1 LEKIGRK
8 LQQKNTV
15 IMNKE
20 KIKELTLK
28 LIFSKE
34 NSTFIFK
41 LSGMFLNFFV
51 TLLITNYFGG
61 SSYGLFSLALTFQQF
76 LVMFFSLGIPSA
88 FIAFTG
94 EFNSEKQNK
103 GFLVKSYKISFLI
116 GIIPI
121 LLLYFGAIHVA
132 NFYGKPDFEIYLK
145 IAITFLLVAVFHE
158 ININYLLSVR
168 KIKWY
173 GVFYFLLPN
182 FLFLLLILLFYN
194 LLLPNHYVML
204 AYGLSILAT
213 VLLSLYL
220 IFKNREIEKT
230 AIKTKAILTKSIPMM
245 LSGFFLILLNWTDVL
260 MLGKFESERNIGIYN
275 ASFKLGYL
283 TLFFVTA
290 MGALII
296 ADVAKFYTVKD
307 FGMLKKIINKATQLT
322 IFFTLP
328 VALTLIFF
336 SEYLL
341 GFFGSEFKEGR
352 IALILITLGAF
363 FNAATGNVD
372 QILNMTGN
380 EKKVIQV
387 MVVGF
392 LFNVAL
398 NFLLIPK
405 YGYEGAALS
414 SFLVNVIVNTIFV
427 FVIRKRLGFYTFI

>member
-1 LEKIGRK
+1 
-8 LQQKNTV
+8 
-15 IMNKE
+15 
-20 KIKELTLK
+20 
-28 LIFSKE
+28 
-34 NSTFIFK
+34 
-41 LSGMFLNFFV
+41 
-51 TLLITNYFGG
+51 
-61 SSYGLFSLALTFQQF
+61 
-76 LVMFFSLGIPSA
+76 
-88 FIAFTG
+88 
-94 EFNSEKQNK
+94 
-103 GFLVKSYKISFLI
+103 
-116 GIIPI
+116 
-121 LLLYFGAIHVA
+121 LYFGAIHVA

-307 FGMLKKIINKATQLT
+307 FGMLKKTINKATQLT